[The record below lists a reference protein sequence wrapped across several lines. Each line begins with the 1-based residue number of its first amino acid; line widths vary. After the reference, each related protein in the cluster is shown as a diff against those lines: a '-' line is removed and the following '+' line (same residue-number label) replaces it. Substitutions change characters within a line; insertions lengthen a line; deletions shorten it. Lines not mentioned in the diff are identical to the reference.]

1 MLDVGRQQGLAEV
14 RGRKLLQ
21 LLRPFTTYRRENSKF
36 RGELTLTTG
45 ETPRKIIFLD
55 IDGVLHS
62 FDCSSTLFCSL
73 QMLVLKEIV
82 DKTGAGIVLTSNW
95 RRTRAG
101 MKEVSYHLKDFGM
114 KVYSKTI
121 DLRRN
126 TAKARAQE
134 IYMWLKQH
142 PEVDSW
148 LVLDDLNLL
157 KYSNEQHLQI
167 LSNNFVRTNPL
178 VGLTRDDLRPCLQI
192 LGASEASTS
201 VVVAQ

>member
-1 MLDVGRQQGLAEV
+1 
-14 RGRKLLQ
+14 
-21 LLRPFTTYRRENSKF
+21 
-36 RGELTLTTG
+36 
-45 ETPRKIIFLD
+45 
-55 IDGVLHS
+55 
-62 FDCSSTLFCSL
+62 
-73 QMLVLKEIV
+73 
-82 DKTGAGIVLTSNW
+82 
-95 RRTRAG
+95 

>member
-101 MKEVSYHLKDFGM
+101 ELATRNGSTFAPK
-114 KVYSKTI
+114 SKHTCK
-121 DLRRN
+121 LCRH
-126 TAKARAQE
+126 E
-134 IYMWLKQH
+134 GSLLP
-142 PEVDSW
+142 PERLWHES
-148 LVLDDLNLL
+148 LQQDD
-157 KYSNEQHLQI
+157 
-167 LSNNFVRTNPL
+167 
-178 VGLTRDDLRPCLQI
+178 
-192 LGASEASTS
+192 
-201 VVVAQ
+201 